1 MLNHLELKSPEF
13 GLVCRAIWLCPACAQ
28 TSGYITLTREK
39 NCPECSAEK
48 PESKLPVAVAFRW
61 LNKLQNLLA
70 PGELDE
76 IVVEFANC
84 KEMFAMPRREALY
97 ALLSNPGAF
106 EQFAEKLAPLMPVVA
121 QVLVEGAVEYMMYG
135 YGTEYVAIQRMIPQ
149 IATAMGKYAPEGR
162 LTWLGQQ
169 LCDLGNALKQEAGIP
184 LASIAIPE
192 ESNA

>member
-1 MLNHLELKSPEF
+1 MTHLILMPDFSLACAE
-13 GLVCRAIWLCPACAQ
+13 IWLCGACAQ
-28 TSGYITLTREK
+28 KTGKITLTR
-39 NCPECSAEK
+39 NATCPECGAGK

-61 LNKLQNLLA
+61 LNKLQGLLHQVEMD
-70 PGELDE
+70 ELMS
-76 IVVEFANC
+76 EFATC
-84 KEMFAMPRREALY
+84 KEQFAMPRREALY

-106 EQFAEKLAPLMPVVA
+106 EQFAEQLAPLMPVVA

-135 YGTEYVAIQRMIPQ
+135 YGTEYVAIRRMIPQ

-169 LCDLGNALKQEAGIP
+169 LCDLGNALKQEANIP